1 MTLWDPLTNFT
12 QLFEINSKD
21 VHFKFKFEIKLH
33 IFGKKLEN
41 IVTYKFI

>member
-1 MTLWDPLTNFT
+1 MGSIKKFT

-33 IFGKKLEN
+33 IFGKK
-41 IVTYKFI
+41 